1 MVISSFV
8 AAPVEYLESL
18 EALRQSM
25 SRIRLALVA
34 IFVAA
39 FLIQPLTHS
48 HPLFAAPGDASTA
61 SALATCQVCHFG
73 VSILPQHTGLG
84 FDLHSAGLEEIPES
98 TASTP
103 LARPSSSR
111 APPRS

>member
-1 MVISSFV
+1 MT
-8 AAPVEYLESL
+8 
-18 EALRQSM
+18 
-25 SRIRLALVA
+25 RIRLALGA
-34 IFVAA
+34 LFVAA
-39 FLIQPLTHS
+39 FLIQPLTHN
-48 HPLFAAPGDASTA
+48 HPLFAAPGDRSTA

-73 VSILPQHTGLG
+73 VSILPQHAGLA
-84 FDLHSAGLEEIPES
+84 FDFHSADLEETLES